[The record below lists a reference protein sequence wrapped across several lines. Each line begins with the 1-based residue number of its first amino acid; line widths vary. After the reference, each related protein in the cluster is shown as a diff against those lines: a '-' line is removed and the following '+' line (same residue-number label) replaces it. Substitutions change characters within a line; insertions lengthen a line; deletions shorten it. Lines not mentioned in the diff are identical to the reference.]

1 MKVPKLYADSPTRRA
16 RQVTAD
22 AFVLLWVL
30 AWWLVARGLY
40 DATLALGRPGRELT
54 EAGDGLAARMRDAAD
69 AAGSTPL
76 IGDELSRPFTGAG
89 SAADKIASAGVAQ
102 VEAVETLATVVGL
115 AVFALPVVA
124 ALALHLP
131 LRVRFVREATA
142 AQRHIDSAADLDLFA
157 LRALAR
163 QPMHVLARVSADPA
177 EAWRSR
183 DQEVIR
189 RLALV
194 ELDDV
199 GLRPPV

>member
-1 MKVPKLYADSPTRRA
+1 MKVPKLYADSPARRA

-22 AFVLLWVL
+22 VFVVLWVL
-30 AWWLVARGLY
+30 AWWGVARGLY
-40 DATLALGRPGRELT
+40 DATLALARPGRELT

-76 IGDELSRPFTGAG
+76 VGDRLSQPFSGAVT
-89 SAADKIASAGVAQ
+89 AADKIASAGVAQ
-102 VEAVETLATVVGL
+102 VEAVETLATVLGL
-115 AVFALPVVA
+115 AVFALPVLA

-131 LRVRFVREATA
+131 LRFRFVREATA

-163 QPMHVLARVSADPA
+163 QPMHVLARVSTDPA

-183 DQEVIR
+183 DREVIR

-194 ELDDV
+194 ELEDV
-199 GLRPPV
+199 GLRPPG